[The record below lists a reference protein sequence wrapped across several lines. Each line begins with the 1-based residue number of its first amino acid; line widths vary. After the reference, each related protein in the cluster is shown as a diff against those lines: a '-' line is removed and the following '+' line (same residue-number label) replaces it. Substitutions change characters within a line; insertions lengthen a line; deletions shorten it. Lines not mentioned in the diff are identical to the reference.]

1 MNKLKAKN
9 DFKAGLK
16 VLLEDIGRALSPEA
30 PDPYA
35 GAGKQ
40 TVLEHTT
47 RIYFL
52 DRFLELLGWRLG
64 LHGNVAEE
72 ARIKAGTT
80 AFMDYLGV
88 NETTR
93 APVLLVEAKAWDTPF
108 IAPRSGARFGGSK
121 RDLLLAA
128 IQHVRNDGTKEQSP
142 AIGTWHDSLKQV
154 GGYVRDLKTQHGHDL
169 PCAVLSSGSWIV
181 VFKSPTTTFF
191 EGTVDDKQFEIF
203 KQGKY
208 VEKADTLFDLL
219 HRTTLASV
227 VPFSLR
233 PSQLRDYVT
242 AETVSAVFCGLHVTY
257 ESSGTVLFARQPR
270 VLLYP
275 ALIIQRDDDTLL
287 TAIDG
292 EKPIEMRMK
301 DGGDTDEE
309 SLVPHLTEVAEKA
322 EALLATCSKE
332 IGKSLVLSALSDFPG
347 FPEEEVRVGD
357 GTLPSAPYDF
367 PGFPNGI
374 DNRNGRKKVVRRHEE
389 VSDEWLLATGAVPHH
404 LMKVPTVHPCRFH
417 NWAACRDTGHQIG
430 TAAVSTPCTR
440 NPRSFFVDAQIYY
453 CAHHTVQ
460 DRRHTRC
467 YIAALDERTCCRA
480 CVYQELCWTPAER
493 RQLPCGS

>member
-1 MNKLKAKN
+1 MNKLNAKN

-16 VLLEDIGRALSPEA
+16 VLLEDIDRALSPEA

-80 AFMDYLGV
+80 TFMDYLGV

-108 IAPRSGARFGGSK
+108 IAPRPGTRFERSK

-128 IQHVRNDGTKEQSP
+128 IKHVWNGGTKGQSP
-142 AIGTWHDSLKQV
+142 AIGTLHDSLKQV
-154 GGYVRDLKTQHGHDL
+154 GGYVHDLKVQYGHEL
-169 PCAVLSSGSWIV
+169 PCAVLSSGSWII

-191 EGTVDDKQFEIF
+191 EGTVDDEQFEIF
-203 KQGKY
+203 KRDEY
-208 VEKADTLFDLL
+208 IDKADKLFDLL
-219 HRTTLASV
+219 HRTELASV

-322 EALLATCSKE
+322 EALLATCSNE
-332 IGKSLVLSALSDFPG
+332 VGMCLVPSNLSGFPG
-347 FPEEEVRVGD
+347 FPQPQGD
-357 GTLPSAPYDF
+357 VDNVIEKKQVVMSLGKV
-367 PGFPNGI
+367 PN
-374 DNRNGRKKVVRRHEE
+374 
-389 VSDEWLLATGAVPHH
+389 EWLLATGAVPHY
-404 LMKVPTVHPCRFH
+404 LLEVPTVHPCRFH
-417 NWAACRDTGHQIG
+417 NWADCRDIDRQIG
-430 TAAVSTPCTR
+430 TAAVSTPCTSS
-440 NPRSFFVDAQIYY
+440 PRSFFVDAQMYH
-453 CAHHTVQ
+453 CAHQTVQ

-467 YIAALDERTCCRA
+467 YIVALDERTCCRA

-493 RQLPCGS
+493 EQLPCGS

>member
-154 GGYVRDLKTQHGHDL
+154 GGYVRDLKTQ
-169 PCAVLSSGSWIV
+169 
-181 VFKSPTTTFF
+181 
-191 EGTVDDKQFEIF
+191 TVDDKQFEIF

-275 ALIIQRDDDTLL
+275 ALII
-287 TAIDG
+287 
-292 EKPIEMRMK
+292 
-301 DGGDTDEE
+301 
-309 SLVPHLTEVAEKA
+309 SS
-322 EALLATCSKE
+322 ATTTHSSRLSTGRSQSK
-332 IGKSLVLSALSDFPG
+332 
-347 FPEEEVRVGD
+347 
-357 GTLPSAPYDF
+357 
-367 PGFPNGI
+367 
-374 DNRNGRKKVVRRHEE
+374 
-389 VSDEWLLATGAVPHH
+389 
-404 LMKVPTVHPCRFH
+404 
-417 NWAACRDTGHQIG
+417 
-430 TAAVSTPCTR
+430 
-440 NPRSFFVDAQIYY
+440 
-453 CAHHTVQ
+453 CA
-460 DRRHTRC
+460 
-467 YIAALDERTCCRA
+467 
-480 CVYQELCWTPAER
+480 
-493 RQLPCGS
+493 